1 MQKLPLRLVLVLAL
15 IAVIVPTS
23 FAAAG
28 DADITLTSVVRQSEP
43 VTLYLANG
51 SQVSTFDPQRAT
63 DIVSITMIEAMFSGL
78 TDYDPMQAG
87 SIRAEAATEWSVS
100 DDGLTWTFTLRDD
113 IPWVRWDPATDTG
126 EVLRNVTAYD
136 FEYGIKRGCDPRLG
150 SLYGSVVAQIV
161 DGCNTLNLMDIN
173 DVTDADYDLVNV
185 HALDDTTLE
194 INLQFPAGYFFS
206 MSALWTLNA
215 VPRDTIEE
223 FGDNW
228 TDVGTIVTNGPFV
241 LDEFVRGVRRILVT
255 NPYYP
260 ADMRGPGNIE
270 RVVTSVVEDQGTR
283 FALYLDNQVD
293 SSGSIP
299 RAEVQS
305 VLENA
310 DYADEL
316 YNISDLGVFY
326 FGMAHDKAPFD
337 DVHARRAFSA
347 MVSRD
352 AFIAEVETNRG
363 VPMIHFTPPGMFGAP
378 PINEVGVG
386 YDPDFARQELEL
398 AGYPNCEGMPNITI
412 NAFDSAGDW
421 GVFLAAAAERELGC
435 DPNVFDIQPMEFSV
449 LLESYQPDVPTAERP
464 NMWTAVWGPDYPD
477 ANNWVFDSGL
487 GCESENRY
495 LRPCSEVDD
504 LIAQAA
510 RESDPAVRTELY
522 YRIEEMFFGPE
533 GEHPMIPLMLRV
545 DPLLFRAWYS
555 GPFETDGLFGGP
567 HYDWRSIDQEA
578 QLAARGSS

>member
-1 MQKLPLRLVLVLAL
+1 MQKSPLRFVLVLAL
-15 IAVIVPTS
+15 IAAIVPTS
-23 FAAAG
+23 LAAAG
-28 DADITLTSVVRQSEP
+28 DADITLTSVMRQTEP

-63 DIVSITMIEAMFSGL
+63 DIVSITMIEAMFTGL
-78 TDYDPMQAG
+78 TDYDPMAAG
-87 SIRAEAATEWSVS
+87 SIRAEAATDWTVS
-100 DDGLTWTFTLRDD
+100 EDGLTWTFTLRDD
-113 IPWVRWDPATDTG
+113 IPWVRWDPAADTA
-126 EVLRNVTAYD
+126 EVLRNVTAHD

-150 SLYGSVVAQIV
+150 SLYGAVIAQII
-161 DGCNTLNLMDIN
+161 DGCNTINLMDIN

-215 VPRDTIEE
+215 VPRETIEE
-223 FGDNW
+223 FGDDW
-228 TDVGTIVTNGPFV
+228 TDLENIITNGPFV

-260 ADMRGPGNIE
+260 ADMRGPGNVE
-270 RVVTSVVEDQGTR
+270 RVVTTVVEDQGTR
-283 FALYLDNQVD
+283 FALYLDNQVE

-299 RAEVQS
+299 RAEVQAI
-305 VLENA
+305 LNDPA
-310 DYADEL
+310 YADQL
-316 YNISDLGVFY
+316 YNVSDLGVFY
-326 FGMAHDKAPFD
+326 FGFAHDKPPFD
-337 DVHARRAFSA
+337 NVHARRAFSA

-386 YDPDFARQELEL
+386 YDPDYARQEMEL
-398 AGYPNCEGMPNITI
+398 AGYPNCEGIPEITI
-412 NAFDSAGDW
+412 NSFDSAGDW
-421 GVFLAAAAERELGC
+421 AEFLAAAAERELGC
-435 DPNVFDIQPMEFSV
+435 DANKFSVQLMEFSV
-449 LLESYQPDVPTAERP
+449 LIESYQPDVPTADRP
-464 NMWTAVWGPDYPD
+464 NIWTAVWGPDYPD

-545 DPLLFRAWYS
+545 DPLLFKPWYS

-578 QLAARGSS
+578 QLAARG

>member
-1 MQKLPLRLVLVLAL
+1 MQKPPLRVLLALAL
-15 IAVIVPTS
+15 ILVIAPTS

-28 DADITLTSVVRQSEP
+28 DADIALTSVMRQTEP
-43 VTLYLANG
+43 VTLYLADAN
-51 SQVSTFDPQRAT
+51 QVSTFDPQRAT

-78 TDYDPMQAG
+78 TDYDPMQPG
-87 SIRAEAATEWSVS
+87 SIRAEAATEWTVS

-113 IPWVRWDPATDTG
+113 IPWVRWDPATDTA

-150 SLYGSVVAQIV
+150 SLYGAVIAQVI

-185 HALDDTTLE
+185 HALDDATLE

-228 TDVGTIVTNGPFV
+228 TDLGTIVTNGPFV
-241 LDEFVRGVRRILVT
+241 LDEFVRGVRRILVA
-255 NPYYP
+255 NPHYP
-260 ADMRGPGNIE
+260 ADMRGPGNVE
-270 RVVTSVVEDQGTR
+270 RVVTTVVEDQGTR
-283 FALYLDNQVD
+283 FALYLDNQID

-299 RAEVQS
+299 RAEVQG
-305 VLENA
+305 VLESPE
-310 DYADEL
+310 YADEL

-326 FGMAHDKAPFD
+326 FGMAHDKPPFD
-337 DVHARRAFSA
+337 NVHARRAFGA
-347 MVSRD
+347 MVNRD

-386 YDPDFARQELEL
+386 YDPNFARQEMEL
-398 AGYPNCEGMPNITI
+398 AGYPDCEGLPNITI
-412 NAFDSAGDW
+412 NTFTAAGDW
-421 GVFLAAAAERELGC
+421 AEFLSASAERELGC
-435 DPNVFDIQPMEFSV
+435 NPNVFTIQPMEFSV

-510 RESDPAVRTELY
+510 RESDPAIRTELY

-545 DPLLFRAWYS
+545 DPLLFKPWYS

-578 QLAARGSS
+578 QLAARG